1 MRIINARVF
10 PVDRPV
16 IENGYVDIE
25 AGRIRAVGAMP
36 PPGEAEEILDAGG
49 GWLVPGFVD
58 AHTHIGMWE
67 DGLGFEGDDGNED
80 TDPATP
86 QLRAVDAINMQDR
99 CFAEAAAAG

>member
-10 PVDRPV
+10 PVDKPV

-36 PPGEAEEILDAGG
+36 PPGEAEDILDAGG
-49 GWLVPGFVD
+49 GWLFPGFVD

-67 DGLGFEGDDGNED
+67 DGRALKGM
-80 TDPATP
+80 TAMRTP
-86 QLRAVDAINMQDR
+86 IPPPRSCGRWMRSICR
-99 CFAEAAAAG
+99 TAASRRPPPPG